1 MTACE
6 RLSDRM
12 PDVLRGHARWTV
24 EDAAH
29 LAGCP
34 DCRAERDL
42 IAAVHRIAAR
52 APALHDPSALAET
65 VLRRVADHR
74 RSRLHSRRSWAVGV
88 AAAAGIALAVW
99 TGSHGGRTAPAPV
112 GVAAGAHI
120 ALPELEPMETAELDS
135 LLETM
140 EATPP
145 PAPAAWSALGE
156 PTLGDLDADELEQVL
171 GTWEG

>member
-6 RLSDRM
+6 RLSDRISE
-12 PDVLRGHARWTV
+12 VVRGRSRWTAG
-24 EDAAH
+24 EAAH
-29 LAGCP
+29 LAACP
-34 DCRAERDL
+34 DCRAEWDL
-42 IAAVHRIAAR
+42 LVAVDRVAAR
-52 APALHDPSALAET
+52 APAPRDASALAAT

-74 RSRLHSRRSWAVGV
+74 RSRLRSWRRWTAGV
-88 AAAAGIALAVW
+88 AAAAGIAGAIWSGL
-99 TGSHGGRTAPAPV
+99 HGGNPASDPVAVTATV
-112 GVAAGAHI
+112 DI

-140 EATPP
+140 EASPG
-145 PAPAAWSALGE
+145 PAPAGWSALGE

>member
-6 RLSDRM
+6 RLSDRI
-12 PDVLRGHARWTV
+12 PEVVRGRSRWTP
-24 EDAAH
+24 EESAH

-34 DCRAERDL
+34 NCRAEWDL
-42 IAAVHRIAAR
+42 LVAVDRVAAR
-52 APALHDPSALAET
+52 APAPRDPSALAAT

-74 RSRLHSRRSWAVGV
+74 RSRLGSLGRWTVGV
-88 AAAAGIALAVW
+88 AAAAGIAAAVW
-99 TGSHGGRTAPAPV
+99 TGVNRGNPASDPV
-112 GVAAGAHI
+112 AVAATVDI

-135 LLETM
+135 LLEAM
-140 EATPP
+140 EAIPS
-145 PAPAAWSALGE
+145 PAPAGWSALGE